1 MLGKMAS
8 NDLVESSFTGVTAQV
23 QCYGLIRI
31 SGAATVINI
40 AYNEFLHFGGTKIQ
54 IKRATS
60 SNKKKAKE

>member
-23 QCYGLIRI
+23 QCYGRI
-31 SGAATVINI
+31 GMSGAATVSNV
-40 AYNEFLHFGGTKIQ
+40 AYNEFLHFGGTKIK
-54 IKRATS
+54 IKLATT